1 MYKFFYYSYFNNQ
14 IINSHT
20 FYLQQTYDLD
30 PGHKAKLLKDA
41 GKMHRNWR
49 TNMSKFYIFDYLE
62 ENPTDCPPPLPFGFE
77 SNVTP
82 DQWSEFVAS
91 RLSEEWRSKREKMQN
106 YRKMNVYDH
115 HCSRGGYIRI
125 EEMIMEES
133 GKSLRE
139 IDRADLWS
147 KGRTNSQGELSG
159 EAAQVQKNI
168 VSVYF

>member
-1 MYKFFYYSYFNNQ
+1 
-14 IINSHT
+14 
-20 FYLQQTYDLD
+20 
-30 PGHKAKLLKDA
+30 
-41 GKMHRNWR
+41 
-49 TNMSKFYIFDYLE
+49 MSKFYIFDYLE
-62 ENPTDCPPPLPFGFE
+62 ENPNAGLPPLPFGNE
-77 SNVTP
+77 GNVTP

-147 KGRTNSQGELSG
+147 KDHTNSQGELSG
-159 EAAQVQKNI
+159 EATQVQKNI